1 MAAMAAIRQ
10 VLATYQEN
18 EEMIRLGA
26 YKKGSDPSI
35 DRAIELK
42 PRIDT
47 FLRQNKD
54 EFTPF
59 DETIQVMSVLG
70 EQSRT

>member
-1 MAAMAAIRQ
+1 
-10 VLATYQEN
+10 
-18 EEMIRLGA
+18 MIRLGA